1 MATDEELFA
10 EVTADQPAQAQE
22 EQQQEQPAAEQ
33 VAAETQEE
41 PQGGQLRDERGR
53 FAPKPEDIENFGP
66 NPALVGQTKP
76 EQQEHRVPL
85 VELLNERE
93 KRQSYERQIEEERRQ
108 RQALE
113 RQIAD
118 FRRAQQPKPETPDVF
133 ENPKGFVETI
143 EQTLDRKL
151 REQAAEF
158 SLKMAHRQYKG
169 EFDAAYQALIQE
181 GNANPATVQAIISQ
195 SDPGEALMQWHRQR
209 SLMEKVGGDLD
220 GYMKK
225 REEELLKDPE
235 FRKRFADLLR
245 AEQTTSNAQNQ
256 RPAPVVQMPPSLSKV
271 SPASPKG
278 ADDVTDVN
286 DGEALFRYATRR

>member
-10 EVTADQPAQAQE
+10 ELTAEKPAQAQDE
-22 EQQQEQPAAEQ
+22 PQEQQATEQ
-33 VAAETQEE
+33 VAAETQEQQQAE
-41 PQGGQLRDERGR
+41 RSRDERGR
-53 FAPKPEDIENFGP
+53 FAPKSDDKPAAAETTQIE
-66 NPALVGQTKP
+66 QTKP
-76 EQQEHRVPL
+76 EQQDHRVPL

-93 KRQSYERQIEEERRQ
+93 KRQGFERQIEEERRQ
-108 RQALE
+108 RQTLE
-113 RQIAD
+113 RQIAE

-195 SDPGEALMQWHRQR
+195 YDPGEALMQWHRQR
-209 SLMEKVGGDLD
+209 SLMEKVGGDFD

-225 REEELLKDPE
+225 REEDLLKDPE

-245 AEQTTSNAQNQ
+245 AEQTSSTNQ
-256 RPAPVVQMPPSLSKV
+256 TGRPAPMVQMPPSLSKV
-271 SPASPKG
+271 SGAAPKG
-278 ADDVTDVN
+278 ADDVTDIS

>member
-10 EVTADQPAQAQE
+10 EATADQPAQAQD

-33 VAAETQEE
+33 VAAETQEQQQAPQEEE
-41 PQGGQLRDERGR
+41 PQIAEAKR
-53 FAPKPEDIENFGP
+53 I
-66 NPALVGQTKP
+66 

-93 KRQSYERQIEEERRQ
+93 KRQGFERQIEEERRQ

-169 EFDAAYQALIQE
+169 EFDSAYQALIQE

-225 REEELLKDPE
+225 REEDLLKDPE

-245 AEQTTSNAQNQ
+245 AEQTSSNAQNQ
-256 RPAPVVQMPPSLSKV
+256 RPAPVVQMPPSLSRV